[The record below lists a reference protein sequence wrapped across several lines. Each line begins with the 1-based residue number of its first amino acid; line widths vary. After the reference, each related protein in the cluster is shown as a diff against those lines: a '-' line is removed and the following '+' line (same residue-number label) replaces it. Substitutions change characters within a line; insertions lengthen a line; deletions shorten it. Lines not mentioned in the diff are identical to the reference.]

1 MHATIAVDGQA
12 IHMASEGDLAAPPVL
27 LLHGAAF
34 SSETWEKLGTLK
46 ALAEADLRAIAID
59 LPGFARSKQAQG
71 QAETFLAALMAALG
85 LARAVI
91 VAPSMSG
98 RFAFP
103 LLISHPGL
111 VAGFVPVAPV
121 GVPQYLARL
130 RNPRLPALIVWGEA
144 DQVVPA
150 VQATVL
156 SAALPGSRVLLMP
169 GARHPCYLDRPAEF
183 HAALIAFAKD
193 CYAAT

>member
-12 IHMASEGDLAAPPVL
+12 IHLASEGDPAAPPVL

-46 ALAEADLRAIAID
+46 ALAEAGLRALAID

-71 QAETFLAALMAALG
+71 QADTFLAALMAALG

-103 LLISHPGL
+103 LVISHPEL

-130 RNPRLPALIVWGEA
+130 QNPSLKALIVWGEA
-144 DQVVPA
+144 DQIVPA

-169 GARHPCYLDRPAEF
+169 GARHPCYLDRPTEF

-193 CYAAT
+193 CYAAP